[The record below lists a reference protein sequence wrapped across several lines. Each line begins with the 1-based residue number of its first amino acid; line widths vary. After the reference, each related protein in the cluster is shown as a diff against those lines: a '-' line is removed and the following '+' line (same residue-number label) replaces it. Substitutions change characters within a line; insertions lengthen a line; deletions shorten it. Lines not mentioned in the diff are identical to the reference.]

1 MESSLALAGTGV
13 GGGAISLLEEGGEGL
28 VNLRWE
34 EEVKG
39 TMAMALEDLAD
50 TGRPDDDDEV
60 VMVVRAVWWVL
71 L

>member
-34 EEVKG
+34 EVKG
-39 TMAMALEDLAD
+39 TMAMALEDRAD

>member
-50 TGRPDDDDEV
+50 TGRPDE

>member
-1 MESSLALAGTGV
+1 MESSLALAETGV

-34 EEVKG
+34 EVKG
-39 TMAMALEDLAD
+39 TMAMALEDRAD